1 MNESQL
7 EREIRF
13 GKQARNVYRLAEHIT
28 QKSRLLDVF
37 QARVDAG
44 EIFRQVLTIKF
55 VLFRNGSRQLSNGY
69 FNV

>member
-28 QKSRLLDVF
+28 QIIEDVRDGEAIPEDVTKLDDLMNCL
-37 QARVDAG
+37 AHEVDLVKV
-44 EIFRQVLTIKF
+44 EIT
-55 VLFRNGSRQLSNGY
+55 
-69 FNV
+69 